1 MLIGHLFKNVV
12 KKFRM
17 LIGHLYETIIL
28 DVNWL
33 PLQDHSYRF
42 MDVNWLPLRNHYYEF
57 LHVNWLPLQEISLYV
72 KWLPLQ
78 VECQIIVIFVCACD
92 NTIFV
97 KLYLCGCYTAVYD
110 VYDSSLAYGRGRD
123 VKLLLCSFSPY

>member
-33 PLQDHSYRF
+33 PLQNR
-42 MDVNWLPLRNHYYEF
+42 YYEF

-72 KWLPLQ
+72 NWLPLQ
-78 VECQIIVIFVCACD
+78 VERQIIVIIVCACD

-97 KLYLCGCYTAVYD
+97 KLYLCGCYTAAYN

-123 VKLLLCSFSPY
+123 VKLLLCSSSPY